1 MEIQKSEPA
10 EEMESESHE
19 KDLADNLLH
28 SKKNKQRKHQEQGW
42 TPRPAGNPPRRE
54 GGAPRPAPRYG
65 EGGVPRPA
73 P

>member
-28 SKKNKQRKHQEQGW
+28 SKKKQNK
-42 TPRPAGNPPRRE
+42 GNNKSKFIWE
-54 GGAPRPAPRYG
+54 GLRD
-65 EGGVPRPA
+65 
-73 P
+73 

>member
-28 SKKNKQRKHQEQGW
+28 SKKTKETLKQQEQIDLG
-42 TPRPAGNPPRRE
+42 RSARLNLKI
-54 GGAPRPAPRYG
+54 A
-65 EGGVPRPA
+65 
-73 P
+73 

>member
-28 SKKNKQRKHQEQGW
+28 SKKHKGNNKSKLIW
-42 TPRPAGNPPRRE
+42 E
-54 GGAPRPAPRYG
+54 GLRD
-65 EGGVPRPA
+65 
-73 P
+73 

>member
-28 SKKNKQRKHQEQGW
+28 SKKNKQRKQQEQIHLGRSARLNLKI
-42 TPRPAGNPPRRE
+42 T
-54 GGAPRPAPRYG
+54 
-65 EGGVPRPA
+65 
-73 P
+73 

>member
-28 SKKNKQRKHQEQGW
+28 SKKTNK
-42 TPRPAGNPPRRE
+42 GNNKSKLIWE
-54 GGAPRPAPRYG
+54 GLRD
-65 EGGVPRPA
+65 
-73 P
+73 

>member
-28 SKKNKQRKHQEQGW
+28 SKKKTQRKQQEQIDLG
-42 TPRPAGNPPRRE
+42 RSARLNLEIIKKKHFLG
-54 GGAPRPAPRYG
+54 
-65 EGGVPRPA
+65 
-73 P
+73 

>member
-28 SKKNKQRKHQEQGW
+28 SKKNKTKETTRANSSGKVCEIEFE
-42 TPRPAGNPPRRE
+42 NNMK
-54 GGAPRPAPRYG
+54 
-65 EGGVPRPA
+65 
-73 P
+73 